1 MKFGERVLLKQYKN
15 GNKLWGTVTKCYKCG
30 GSGKVIWSYADH
42 VCFDCDGKGWYYS
55 EEREYT
61 PENLAKHEAQLAK
74 KRAEWEAERAER
86 EAEQARIEAEREAE
100 RAAYE
105 AKRIGHYFGEIG
117 QKVEL
122 TVTYTGCSS
131 FETIYGWT
139 TVYRF
144 DTDDGAHLVWKTSSK
159 LGGLDFYIMEDD
171 RITIRATIKDHKEY
185 HEVKQ
190 TELTRVKVVDAE
202 YKCRELTHEELIE
215 AERKQ
220 KELCD
225 AEYSCWLREVYSR

>member
-1 MKFGERVLLKQYKN
+1 MKYGDKVLLKQYKN
-15 GNKLWGTVTKCYKCG
+15 GNKLWGTVTRCCKCG

-42 VCFDCDGKGWYYS
+42 VCFDCDGKGWYYT

-61 PENLAKHEAQLAK
+61 PENLAKHEAKLAK
-74 KRAEWEAERAER
+74 ERAER
-86 EAEQARIEAEREAE
+86 EAEQAEREAE
-100 RAAYE
+100 RAKREAEWKAELAIYE

-122 TVTYTGCSS
+122 SVTYRGCSS
-131 FETIYGWT
+131 FETVYGWT

-144 DTDDGAHLVWKTSSK
+144 DTDDGAHLIWKTSSN
-159 LGGLDFYIMEDD
+159 LGGLDFYIIEDD
-171 RITIRATIKDHKEY
+171 RITIRATIKGHKEY

-202 YKCRELTHEELIE
+202 YKCRQLTREELIE
-215 AERKQ
+215 AEQKQ
-220 KELCD
+220 KELGD
-225 AEYSCWLREVYSR
+225 VEYACWLRELYTR